1 MQMIKPGSDLHCN
14 ITDKGQAVSL
24 SMICVRIR
32 KELLATFSIVAMRS
46 VTPESPEGPESL
58 ADTRLHES
66 WLSEKCLD
74 GI

>member
-1 MQMIKPGSDLHCN
+1 MIKPGSDLHCN

-46 VTPESPEGPESL
+46 VAPESP
-58 ADTRLHES
+58 ADTGLHES